1 MSQLRGLEMSNAV
14 VIDSIRTPI
23 GKFAGSLKDF
33 SAPALGAK
41 VIGELVRKNGI
52 TASEIDE
59 CIMGNV
65 IAAGIGQNPARQ
77 ASILAGVPET
87 VPCLTINKVCGS
99 GMMAVMLASDMIRSG
114 RAKLIIAG
122 GMESMTNAPY
132 LLERARFGYRLF
144 DGTLVDSMVRDGL
157 WDKFNDFH
165 MGLTGEICA
174 ERHGISREEADRFSL
189 RSHRLA
195 CEASESGRFGKEIL
209 PVEHEEK
216 GQKITAD
223 RDDGPR
229 KDTTL
234 ERLSK
239 LKPVFKN
246 DGIVTAGNASS
257 INDGAAAVV
266 VTDMESASSYEGAAS
281 ANIVDCIEC
290 ATKPEWLM
298 EAPIPAIEKLLKRN
312 DLSVDEVDIF
322 EHNEAFAT
330 ASIAVQRAIGIPDE
344 KFNIHGGAI
353 ALGHPI
359 GASGAR
365 VLTTLLHS
373 LVEKNGSRGIGAL
386 CLGGGEA
393 VAMLVEMR

>member
-1 MSQLRGLEMSNAV
+1 MSRPRGLEMSNAV

-23 GKFAGSLKDF
+23 GKFGGALKDL
-33 SAPALGAK
+33 SAPAIGSK
-41 VIGELVRKNGI
+41 VIAELVRRSKLE
-52 TASEIDE
+52 AAEIDE
-59 CIMGNV
+59 CMMGNV

-77 ASILAGVPET
+77 ASIGAGIPET
-87 VPCLTINKVCGS
+87 VPCVTINKVCGS
-99 GMMAVMLASDMIRSG
+99 GMMTVMLASDIVRSG
-114 RAKLIIAG
+114 RAKLIVAG

-144 DGTLVDSMVRDGL
+144 DGVLVDSMVRDGL
-157 WDKFNDFH
+157 WDRFNDFH

-174 ERHGISREEADRFSL
+174 ERHSVSREDADQFSL

-195 CEASESGRFGKEIL
+195 CEASENGRFAKEIL
-209 PVEHEEK
+209 PIEYEEK
-216 GQKITAD
+216 GQKHTFTTD
-223 RDDGPR
+223 EGPR
-229 KDTTL
+229 KDTTI

-257 INDGAAAVV
+257 INDGAAAVI
-266 VTDMESASSYEGAAS
+266 VTDEESAPSYSGTAS
-281 ANIVDCIEC
+281 AVIVDYTES
-290 ATKPEWLM
+290 ATKPEWIM
-298 EAPIPAIEKLLKRN
+298 EAPIPAIEKLLERN
-312 DLSVDEVDIF
+312 RLSVDDVDLF

-330 ASIAVQRAIGIPDE
+330 ASIAVQRAIGIPEE

-393 VAMLVEMR
+393 VAMLVERR